1 MRKRGVRNYCLPY
14 KVKLVKM
21 LEGPE
26 NNSHFK
32 NIFLSSFPVD
42 GPSDVKVQVKGTVRI
57 NCTVLW
63 DPAFELEVNWKKDN
77 VDLVTDGIKATIDPL
92 DKFLTIRDLT
102 FADSGKK
109 RKP

>member
-1 MRKRGVRNYCLPY
+1 MKSSAKLLFTLYR
-14 KVKLVKM
+14 VKLVKVQKII
-21 LEGPE
+21 LVLLQ
-26 NNSHFK
+26 SILK
-32 NIFLSSFPVD
+32 ISSYLSVD

-102 FADSGKK
+102 FADAGKK
-109 RKP
+109 GKP